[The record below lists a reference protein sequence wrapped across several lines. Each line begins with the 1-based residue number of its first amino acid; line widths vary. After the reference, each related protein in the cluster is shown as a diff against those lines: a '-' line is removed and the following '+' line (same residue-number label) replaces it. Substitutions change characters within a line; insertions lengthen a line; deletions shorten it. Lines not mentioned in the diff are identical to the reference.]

1 MTVKLSLTQFL
12 TFKAKMSTSAKMN
25 YLSTQVKYSNYTF
38 YGDYWLPLRQRIQQ
52 FANGKISATELL
64 NYAENVPE
72 DKNKRKNYVKDTRKF
87 LNFVKT
93 YKPTFFEVGKAS
105 WSYKDL
111 LTISASPELGVIT
124 DSGNKYLLKI
134 VYTLNKPNEKLMKQ
148 NILPMLTMMDIANK
162 DFNVQNAI
170 PAVLNLRNGR
180 LIELD
185 NSQNPGIGKKELLV
199 DAQEIL
205 NIWDLI

>member
-148 NILPMLTMMDIANK
+148 NILPMLTIMDIANK